1 MRAIETIV
9 GLRPVDGRRVAVR
22 IAGDR
27 IEAVEPLEIQAF
39 APAHAADAVGTQE
52 SGKGA
57 PGEWILPGLFDI
69 QINGYAGHDPNADDV
84 TWETIHRMVQAVWAT
99 GVPLLCPTVITGS
112 RERMA
117 RSIAAIAEACRR
129 DPLVDRA
136 VVGIHVEGPFI
147 SPVDG
152 PRGAHPPQ
160 HVRPPD
166 WEEFESW
173 QRLSGG
179 RIRIVTLAPE
189 VEGAIDF
196 IRRVAAEG
204 VVAAIGHT
212 NANADQIRAA
222 IEAGARLSTHLGN
235 GSHAVLP
242 RLENPIWEQL
252 AADELEASIIVDGHH
267 LPAPVVKCFYRV
279 KGPERLVLISDA
291 SPLAGLPPGRYP
303 GFHGEVDVLPNG
315 RIQMVG
321 SPYLAGSG
329 ANLLE
334 VVSCMRRF
342 TGASL
347 HETAA
352 MASLRPQ
359 QLLGTSGRT
368 GVLEPGEP
376 ATFTV
381 VEEMDGRL
389 RPMATVLA
397 GNVVWEVGGTPGLS

>member
-1 MRAIETIV
+1 MRPVETLI
-9 GLRPVDGRRVAVR
+9 GLRPADGRQVAVR
-22 IAGDR
+22 ISGDR
-27 IEAVEPLEIQAF
+27 IESVEVHGAEPRAAQAL
-39 APAHAADAVGTQE
+39 AP
-52 SGKGA
+52 SGV
-57 PGEWILPGLFDI
+57 PWILPGLLDM
-69 QINGYAGHDPNADDV
+69 QINGYGGHDPNAEDV
-84 TWETIHRMVQAVWAT
+84 TWETVRRMVEAVWAT

-129 DPLVDRA
+129 DPMVDRA
-136 VVGIHVEGPFI
+136 VVGIHVEGPYI

-179 RIRIVTLAPE
+179 RIRVVTLAPE

-196 IRRVAAEG
+196 IRRAAAAG
-204 VVAAIGHT
+204 VVVAIGHT
-212 NANADQIRAA
+212 NASADKLRAA
-222 IEAGARLSTHLGN
+222 IEAGAKLSTHLGN

-252 AADELEASIIVDGHH
+252 AADQLAASIIVDGHH
-267 LPAPVVKCFYRV
+267 LPPAVVKCFYRV

-291 SPLAGLPPGRYP
+291 SPLAGLPPGRYQ
-303 GFHGEVDVLPNG
+303 GFHGEVDLLANG

-329 ANLLE
+329 MNLLD
-334 VVSCMRRF
+334 VVNHMRDF

-347 HETAA
+347 HEVAE

-359 QLLGTSGRT
+359 RLLELSGKT
-368 GVLEPGEP
+368 GSLEPGEP

-381 VEEMDGRL
+381 VEEIDAKL
-389 RPMATVLA
+389 RPKATVLA
-397 GNVVWEVGGTPGLS
+397 GHVVWEVGCPDPQGRVTAS